1 MEERYSSREF
11 RGNQAQYFNM
21 VDNQENLII
30 QRGKNK
36 SYRLLPVTEDD
47 TLLSKKEY
55 FEMLDKGLQNIREGK
70 TKRYTMEELRIKMGL

>member
-1 MEERYSSREF
+1 MLVISSREF
-11 RGNQAQYFNM
+11 RDNQAQYFNM

-47 TLLSKKEY
+47 TLLSKQEY
-55 FEMLDKGLQNIREGK
+55 FAMLDKGLQNIREGK